1 MNARTDINMKP
12 KIHGG
17 MKSKIDGR
25 KSVDK
30 RPSVLLGKD
39 NLSVRGLIQSRPR

>member
-12 KIHGG
+12 KIGGG

-25 KSVDK
+25 KSVDEAAC
-30 RPSVLLGKD
+30 
-39 NLSVRGLIQSRPR
+39 RGFSSSGP